1 MEQEEEIKS
10 LSQTSARNNSIHL
23 QRFRSCENKNKRK
36 QEMQVFSFPNQNRC
50 VKSPLPKWLCVEGGE
65 GEVFFCRLV
74 EIPVVF
80 GAVEVKQKGNG

>member
-1 MEQEEEIKS
+1 
-10 LSQTSARNNSIHL
+10 
-23 QRFRSCENKNKRK
+23 
-36 QEMQVFSFPNQNRC
+36 MQVFSFPNQNRC